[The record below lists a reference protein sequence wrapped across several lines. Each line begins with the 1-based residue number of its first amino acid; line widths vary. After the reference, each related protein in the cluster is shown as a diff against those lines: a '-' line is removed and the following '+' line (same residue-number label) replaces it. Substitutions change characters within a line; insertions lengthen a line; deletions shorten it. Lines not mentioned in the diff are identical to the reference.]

1 MWLINTVNAMQ
12 YNIGYKLPNLVDVY
26 IHTSGTLRRYEKVYE
41 RSIKLYKEV
50 DNTFTLVIRNQDQKA
65 QFVDGT
71 TTVLQVSD
79 SNNKLILTKVGTVVD
94 DGSSTSTKGHIK
106 FTITESDMLSLKTGY
121 YHGAIKHTDA
131 SSTTQIVYADTKYDA
146 AVRFEV
152 MSDTFP
158 QLINSKEINSFAY
171 SSTSGH
177 FSSTVSANPNQN
189 SNTALHTVAVY
200 TNGYSGELHVYGT
213 MDANVSYAT
222 DAQRSNF
229 YKITTQT
236 YSSATG
242 VKYFNFTGVHTSV
255 AFVFAQDAGDSSTV
269 LGGIDKIL
277 YRS

>member
-1 MWLINTVNAMQ
+1 MWLINTLNAMQ
-12 YNIGYKLPNLVDVY
+12 YNIGYKLPNLVDVF

-50 DNTFTLVIRNQDQKA
+50 DNTFTLVVRNQDQKA
-65 QFVDGT
+65 QWVNGT

-79 SNNKLILTKVGTVVD
+79 TNNRLMLTKVGTVLD
-94 DGSSTSTKGHIK
+94 DGSSTATKGHIK
-106 FTITESDMLSLKTGY
+106 FTLSESDMISLPVGY

-131 SSTTQIVYADTKYDA
+131 SSTTQIVYADTRYDA

-152 MSDTFP
+152 VSDTFP
-158 QLINSKEINSFAY
+158 ELRSSTEITSFTY

-177 FSSTVSANPNQN
+177 ISSTVTGNPNQN

-213 MDANVSYAT
+213 MEANMSYST
-222 DAQRSNF
+222 DAHRSNF

-255 AFVFAQDAGDSSTV
+255 AFVFAESADSSTV